1 MIPPPFEYRAPDTL
15 SEALALLREHGDE
28 ARLMAGGQSLL
39 PMLKLRLIRPAV
51 IIDIGGLHELKDV
64 GRDAVGARPGD
75 PDVEQPE
82 PAALRAVAARPGA
95 LTTEDAGAPRIG
107 APATEDTGPL
117 RIGALVTERTLE
129 RELAER
135 QPLLAEAAAAIGDIH
150 IRNLGTLGGALS
162 QADPSGDLAPAVLAL
177 GATLTAQSAAGTH
190 AIAVHEFFSGPFD
203 TALAEDE
210 MVTSVDVPAPEGACG
225 HAYVK
230 LTRRAGDYAVVG
242 AAALVTLSPQGTCA
256 DARVALCAVG
266 PTAFVCEAAGGS
278 LQGTRLTDAD
288 LAEAGALAGKDAD
301 PVSDVHASAEYRRAM
316 TPVVVAR
323 ALAKAR
329 ERARA
334 RLHRG
339 SGS

>member
-1 MIPPPFEYRAPDTL
+1 MIPPPFEYRAPDSL
-15 SEALALLREHGDE
+15 SEALALLHEHGDE

-51 IIDIGGLHELKDV
+51 VIDIGGLEELKDV
-64 GRDAVGARPGD
+64 GK
-75 PDVEQPE
+75 
-82 PAALRAVAARPGA
+82 
-95 LTTEDAGAPRIG
+95 DAGA
-107 APATEDTGPL
+107 L

-129 RELAER
+129 RALAER
-135 QPLLAEAAAAIGDIH
+135 QPLLAEAAASIGDIH

-177 GATLTAQSAAGTH
+177 GATLTAQSAAGTRT
-190 AIAVHEFFSGPFD
+190 IAAHEFFSGPFD
-203 TALAEDE
+203 TALTEAE
-210 MVTSVDVPAPEGACG
+210 MVTSVDVPAPDGACG

-242 AAALVTLSPQGTCA
+242 AAALVTLSPDGICG
-256 DARVALCAVG
+256 DARIALCAVG
-266 PTAFVCEAAGGS
+266 PKAFVCEAAGRS
-278 LQGTRLTDAD
+278 LQGTRLADAD
-288 LAEAGALAGKDAD
+288 LAEAGALAGNDAD
-301 PVSDVHASAEYRRAM
+301 PVSDVHASADYRRAM

-329 ERARA
+329 ERART

>member
-1 MIPPPFEYRAPDTL
+1 MIPPPFEYRAPDSL
-15 SEALALLREHGDE
+15 SEALALLHEHGDE

-51 IIDIGGLHELKDV
+51 IIDIGGLEELRDV
-64 GRDAVGARPGD
+64 GKDA
-75 PDVEQPE
+75 
-82 PAALRAVAARPGA
+82 AAERPGA
-95 LTTEDAGAPRIG
+95 PVTEDA
-107 APATEDTGPL
+107 GPL

-129 RELAER
+129 RTLAER
-135 QPLLAEAAAAIGDIH
+135 QPLLAETAASIGDIH

-177 GATLTAQSAAGTH
+177 RADLTAQSIAGTRT
-190 AIAVHEFFSGPFD
+190 IAAREFFSGPFD

-210 MVTSVDVPAPEGACG
+210 MVTSVDVPTPSGVRG

-230 LTRRAGDYAVVG
+230 MARRAGDYAIVG
-242 AAALVTLSPQGTCA
+242 AAALLSLSPDGTCG
-256 DARVALCAVG
+256 DGRIALCAVA
-266 PTAFVCEAAGGS
+266 PTAFVCEAAGRS

-288 LAEAGALAGKDAD
+288 LAQAAALAGNDAD
-301 PVSDVHASAEYRRAM
+301 PVGDVHASAEYRRAM
-316 TPVVVAR
+316 IPVVVAR

-334 RLHRG
+334 RGRGGSEGEGFDAPGDATPG
-339 SGS
+339 SG

>member
-1 MIPPPFEYRAPDTL
+1 MIPPPFEYRAPDSL

-51 IIDIGGLHELKDV
+51 IIDIGGLQELKDV
-64 GRDAVGARPGD
+64 AQDDA
-75 PDVEQPE
+75 
-82 PAALRAVAARPGA
+82 
-95 LTTEDAGAPRIG
+95 APRPVPPVTG
-107 APATEDTGPL
+107 DAGPL

-129 RELAER
+129 RTLAER
-135 QPLLAEAAAAIGDIH
+135 QPLLAEAAASIGDIH

-177 GATLTAQSAAGTH
+177 GATLTAQSAAGAR
-190 AIAVHEFFSGPFD
+190 AIAAHEFFSGPFD
-203 TALAEDE
+203 TALTEDE
-210 MVTSVDVPAPEGACG
+210 MVTSVEVPAPAGACG

-242 AAALVTLSPQGTCA
+242 AAALVSLAPGGTCG
-256 DARVALCAVG
+256 DARIALCAVG
-266 PTAFVCEAAGGS
+266 PTAFVCEAPGRS

-301 PVSDVHASAEYRRAM
+301 PVNDVHASADYRRAM

-329 ERARA
+329 DRA
-334 RLHRG
+334 RLRKE
-339 SGS
+339 SER

>member
-1 MIPPPFEYRAPDTL
+1 MIPPPFEYRAPDSL

-39 PMLKLRLIRPAV
+39 PMLKLRLVRPAV
-51 IIDIGGLHELKDV
+51 VIDIAGLQELKGIGED
-64 GRDAVGARPGD
+64 GDAV
-75 PDVEQPE
+75 
-82 PAALRAVAARPGA
+82 RAGV
-95 LTTEDAGAPRIG
+95 
-107 APATEDTGPL
+107 PATEAADAL

-129 RELAER
+129 RTIAER
-135 QPLLAEAAAAIGDIH
+135 QPLLAEAAASIGDIH

-177 GATLTAQSAAGTH
+177 GATLTAQSAAGTR
-190 AIAVHEFFSGPFD
+190 AIAAHEFFSGPFD

-210 MVTSVDVPAPEGACG
+210 MVTSVEVPAPSGVRG

-242 AAALVTLSPQGTCA
+242 AAALITLMPDGTCG
-256 DARVALCAVG
+256 DARIALCAVG
-266 PTAFVCEAAGGS
+266 PTAFVCEAAGRS

-288 LAEAGALAGKDAD
+288 LAEAGALAGNDAD
-301 PVSDVHASAEYRRAM
+301 PASDVHASADYRRAM
-316 TPVVVAR
+316 TPVVVTR

-334 RLHRG
+334 RLDRS

>member
-1 MIPPPFEYRAPDTL
+1 MIPPPFEYRAPDSL
-15 SEALALLREHGDE
+15 PEALELLREHGDE

-51 IIDIGGLHELKDV
+51 IIDIGRLDELKAIEETAGAAPVPGVPRHESEGIRQDF
-64 GRDAVGARPGD
+64 DAVR
-75 PDVEQPE
+75 
-82 PAALRAVAARPGA
+82 L
-95 LTTEDAGAPRIG
+95 
-107 APATEDTGPL
+107 
-117 RIGALVTERTLE
+117 GALVTERTLE
-129 RELAER
+129 RALAER
-135 QPLLAEAAAAIGDIH
+135 QPLLSEAAASIGDIH

-177 GATLTAQSAAGTH
+177 GAILTAQSADASR
-190 AIAVHEFFSGPFD
+190 AIAAHDFFCGPFE

-210 MVTSVDVPAPEGACG
+210 MVTSVDVPDAAGVCG

-242 AAALVTLSPQGTCA
+242 AAALVSLAPDGRCD

-266 PTAFVCEAAGGS
+266 PAAFVCEAAGRS
-278 LQGTRLTDAD
+278 LHGTRLTDAE
-288 LAEAGALAGKDAD
+288 LAEAAALAGKDAD
-301 PVSDVHASAEYRRAM
+301 PVGDVHASADYRRAM

-323 ALAKAR
+323 ALTKAR

-334 RLHRG
+334 LPAAG
-339 SGS
+339 SGQ

>member
-1 MIPPPFEYRAPDTL
+1 MIPPPFEYRAPDSL

-51 IIDIGGLHELKDV
+51 VIDIGGLEELKDV
-64 GRDAVGARPGD
+64 GKDA
-75 PDVEQPE
+75 
-82 PAALRAVAARPGA
+82 AAACPGA
-95 LTTEDAGAPRIG
+95 PVAEDP
-107 APATEDTGPL
+107 GPL

-129 RELAER
+129 RTLAER
-135 QPLLAEAAAAIGDIH
+135 QPLLAEAAASIGDIH

-177 GATLTAQSAAGTH
+177 RATLTAQSAAGART
-190 AIAVHEFFSGPFD
+190 IAAHEFFSGPFD

-210 MVTSVDVPAPEGACG
+210 MVTSVDVPAPSGVRG

-242 AAALVTLSPQGTCA
+242 AAALLSLSPDGTCA
-256 DARVALCAVG
+256 DARIALCAVG
-266 PTAFVCEAAGGS
+266 PTAFVCEAAGRS

-288 LAEAGALAGKDAD
+288 LAEAGALAGNDAD
-301 PVSDVHASAEYRRAM
+301 PVSDVHASADYRRAM
-316 TPVVVAR
+316 TPVVVGR

-329 ERARA
+329 ERARTSP
-334 RLHRG
+334 RG
-339 SGS
+339 SP